1 MKYPE
6 KSSFTPAGKLC
17 SERNEIRVYK
27 SVELMKTVVKGDQIS
42 LPSKKLL
49 AICFTH
55 ASKNRKEKL
64 SLLGREAVRSVMVQ
78 KEE

>member
-1 MKYPE
+1 MGKYPE
-6 KSSFTPAGKLC
+6 KSSFTPAGKLR
-17 SERNEIRVYK
+17 SERNEI
-27 SVELMKTVVKGDQIS
+27 LWVVKGDQIS

-49 AICFTH
+49 AICLTH
-55 ASKNRKEKL
+55 ARKNRIDKL